1 MSPEQ
6 YRAVCPSLL
15 RYLSQSFL
23 SLCGQECRE
32 GGIIHRGLQSL
43 IGMAS
48 LFLFTII
55 LFLVYIH
62 YRNPRFQYDISVQ
75 AYSELRSYL
84 P

>member
-6 YRAVCPSLL
+6 RQAVCPSLL

-32 GGIIHRGLQSL
+32 GGITHRRWQSL
-43 IGMAS
+43 IGVAS
-48 LFLFTII
+48 LFVFTII

-62 YRNPRFQYDISVQ
+62 YRNPRFQYDISVEV
-75 AYSELRSYL
+75 YSELRSYL